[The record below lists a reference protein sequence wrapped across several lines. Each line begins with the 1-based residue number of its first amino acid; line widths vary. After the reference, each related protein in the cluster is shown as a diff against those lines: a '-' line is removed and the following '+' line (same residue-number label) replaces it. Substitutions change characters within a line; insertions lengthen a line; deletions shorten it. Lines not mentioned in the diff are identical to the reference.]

1 MRVSGHADYTDP
13 YGHGTW
19 VNSDG
24 DDLITISSSKFLGV
38 NDVPLR
44 RRDQSDLIGNVSPSV
59 D

>member
-1 MRVSGHADYTDP
+1 MRVSGRVDDIDP
-13 YGHGTW
+13 CGHGTW

-24 DDLITISSSKFLGV
+24 DNLITIPSSKFLGV